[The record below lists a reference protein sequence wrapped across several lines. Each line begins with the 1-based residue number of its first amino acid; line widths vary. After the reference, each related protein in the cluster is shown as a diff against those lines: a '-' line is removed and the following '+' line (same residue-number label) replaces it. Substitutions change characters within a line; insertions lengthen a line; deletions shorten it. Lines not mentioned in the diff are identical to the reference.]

1 MTSRC
6 KKQHYFYFDKNT
18 IYLRLPSLTILC
30 AISGCDQ
37 LVVGQTHARGETLDL
52 MTDATNLVRVAAF
65 CIVPISNSDH
75 SSLSAVI
82 PMAQAVPNLYVI
94 REVLMKHLVNW
105 STICGAI
112 QDQPWHNIWL
122 ADNPVEVLNE
132 HLSLLVRWTLCTN
145 QGHPC
150 AQQGLALI

>member
-6 KKQHYFYFDKNT
+6 KKHTLFLFWYKYNIFKITKFNNFVCN
-18 IYLRLPSLTILC
+18 LRLRSV
-30 AISGCDQ
+30 
-37 LVVGQTHARGETLDL
+37 VVGQTHARGGTLDL
-52 MTDATNLVRVAAF
+52 MTDVTNLVRIAAF

-82 PMAQAVPNLYVI
+82 PMAQAVPNLYVS

-105 STICGAI
+105 STICGAM

-132 HLSLLVRWTLCTN
+132 HLSQLVRWSLCTN